1 MKSTKTISTK
11 SDIIEALHSSFE
23 EISTFLDTTP
33 DDIFYQRID
42 DKWSIAE
49 NLDHLVLSNKPLAS
63 VLKKNKLFF
72 LTFGF
77 SFKGSENFETLKAN
91 YHLKLSQLG
100 PPPNSGF
107 SPKNSKDTSKQK
119 FQENW
124 KMIGEKYA
132 PRLAKWSEKDLDRFR
147 LPHPLLGKLT
157 FREMLFF
164 TIFHNDHHLRR
175 MRQLKENL
183 SA

>member
-11 SDIIEALHSSFE
+11 NDIIDGLHASFD
-23 EISTFLDTTP
+23 EISTFLESTP
-33 DDIFYQRID
+33 KEIFHQRHQ

-49 NLDHLVLSNKPLAS
+49 NLDHLILSNKPLPSAF
-63 VLKKNKLFF
+63 KRNKLFF

-77 SFKGSENFETLKAN
+77 SFSGSENFETLKAN
-91 YHLKLSQLG
+91 YHLKLNQVG
-100 PPPNSGF
+100 PPPKNAF
-107 SPKNSKDTSKQK
+107 LPKGTSEVSKEK

-124 KMIGEKYA
+124 KRIGPKYA
-132 PRLAKWSEKDLDRFR
+132 PRLEKWSEKDLDRYR

-164 TIFHNDHHLRR
+164 TIFHNEHHLRT
-175 MRQLKENL
+175 MRQLKKDL
-183 SA
+183 TA

>member
-1 MKSTKTISTK
+1 MESTKTISTK

-23 EISTFLDTTP
+23 DISTFLESVP
-33 DDIFYQRID
+33 NDIFHQRLN

-49 NLDHLVLSNKPLAS
+49 NLDHLILSNKSIPS

-77 SFKGSENFETLKAN
+77 SFSGSENFETLKAN
-91 YHLKLSQLG
+91 YHLKLNQDG
-100 PPPNSGF
+100 PPIRNAF
-107 SPKNSKDTSKQK
+107 LPKNTKEISKEK

-124 KMIGEKYA
+124 QKIGPKYA
-132 PRLAKWSEKDLDRFR
+132 PRLAEWSEKDLDRFR

-164 TIFHNDHHLRR
+164 TVFHNEHHLRT
-175 MRQLKENL
+175 MRRLRDAL
-183 SA
+183 